1 MNRFQR
7 VVQILDEA
15 IGGPDVGIG
24 SHRAFWRGLTR
35 DQFVAKKVFNRD
47 VVAVG
52 EGAASNLVKAL
63 KGEAPFGEDLENPP
77 PGASIPRMPFGFSPV
92 AEENID
98 FIERWVDDGCPE
110 DPMPSN
116 GTLTWQPTNAPVATR
131 YDDIWFVTPQ
141 RGWAVNSNG
150 QILRTTDGGAT
161 WEEQFH
167 VSTEEGDVWLR
178 CVGFATESRGWVG
191 TTTEERRL
199 FETSDGGATWNLVA
213 NLPAEAPTAICGL
226 SVVNDSVVYA
236 SGTNYPFPRI
246 NRPPRMMKTVDGGV
260 TWSAWDMTAHASLLV
275 DTYFTSPERGWVV
288 GGKVHPV
295 IPGHRQCD
303 KRPDRANIK
312 PVVLYTEDGGQTW
325 INRVADI
332 EDEFPLGEWGWKI
345 FFLSDQVGF
354 VSLENFCEGAI
365 LKTTDG
371 GQTWKRLR
379 INDLQKNANLEGVG
393 FADENHGWV
402 GGWGSANMLK
412 GSSSQTTDGGDN
424 WSDID
429 WGKRN
434 TGEFINRF
442 RFFGNPVTLGYA
454 SGDTVY
460 KYSTEPVPVSRQ
472 VTAALETRLFDSTKP
487 AESSRPIPIH
497 ITVPAD
503 ASRLGINIW
512 DRFGDHVRRLSD
524 ETEPSTG
531 RRIVEWHVTDDAGE
545 PLEPGYYIVRVT
557 ADDRSESK
565 LVWVTD

>member
-1 MNRFQR
+1 MNRFER
-7 VVQILDEA
+7 VVQILDES
-15 IGGPDVGIG
+15 IGGPDVGIAA
-24 SHRAFWRGLTR
+24 HRAFWRGLTR
-35 DQFVAKKVFNRD
+35 DQFVAKKVFTRD
-47 VVAVG
+47 VVVVG

-77 PGASIPRMPFGFSPV
+77 PDARIPRMPFGFPPV
-92 AEENID
+92 AEEKID
-98 FIERWVDDGCPE
+98 FIEQWVDDGCPE
-110 DPMPSN
+110 DPLPSN
-116 GTLTWQPTNAPVATR
+116 GILTWQPTNAPTATR
-131 YDDIWFVTPQ
+131 YDDISFITPQ
-141 RGWAVNSNG
+141 LGWAVNSNG
-150 QILRTTDGGAT
+150 QILRTTDEGAT

-167 VSTEEGDVWLR
+167 VIAEDGDVWLR

-191 TTTEERRL
+191 TTTAEKRL
-199 FETSDGGATWNLVA
+199 FETSDGGDTWNLVA

-226 SVVNDSVVYA
+226 SVVNESVVYA
-236 SGTNYPFPRI
+236 SGTNFPFPRV

-288 GGKVHPV
+288 GGKVQPV
-295 IPGHRQCD
+295 IPGHKQCD
-303 KRPDRANIK
+303 KRLDRANIK
-312 PVVLYTEDGGQTW
+312 PVVLHTEDGGQTW

-345 FFLSDQVGF
+345 FFLSDQLGF

-379 INDLQKNANLEGVG
+379 INDVQKNANLEGVG

-402 GGWGSANMLK
+402 GGWGSADFVK
-412 GSSSQTTDGGDN
+412 GSSSQTTDGGEN

-429 WGKRN
+429 WGNRD

-442 RFFGNPVTLGYA
+442 RFFGDPVTLGYA

-460 KYSTEPVPVSRQ
+460 RYSAQPVPVSRQ
-472 VTAALETRLFDSTKP
+472 VSAALETRLLDSAEP
-487 AESSRPIPIH
+487 AASSRPIRIH

-503 ASRLGINIW
+503 TSRLGINIW
-512 DRFGDHVRRLSD
+512 DRFGDRARQFSD

-531 RRIVEWHVTDDAGE
+531 RRIVEWDVADDAGE
-545 PLEPGYYIVRVT
+545 PLESGYYIVRVT

-565 LVWVTD
+565 IVWVTD